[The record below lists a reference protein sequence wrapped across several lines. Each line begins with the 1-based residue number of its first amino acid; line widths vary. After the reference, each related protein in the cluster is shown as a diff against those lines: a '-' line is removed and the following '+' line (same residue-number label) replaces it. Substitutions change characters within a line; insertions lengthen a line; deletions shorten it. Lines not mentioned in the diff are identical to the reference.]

1 MKRTPIV
8 IAAVVIAALGAV
20 VLGDRVSWLP
30 WSKQAREARSV
41 MATEVL
47 VMRTPGGLL
56 EVSRI
61 EATERFDKTFIYSV
75 LGAEVGETTAYIRV
89 PAVYRYHIELAP
101 EWQVERTGDT
111 FRVVTPPIRPTLPVA
126 VDFARMEKDMGGT
139 WVLIPFNREA
149 DLEALEREITARL
162 AEKAASSAYLKLQR
176 NMARKT
182 VTEFVEKWLV
192 TQQAWKDAHRPR
204 IEVELGD

>member
-1 MKRTPIV
+1 MKRISFV
-8 IAAVVIAALGAV
+8 VAAAVIAALAV
-20 VLGDRVSWLP
+20 VVFRDHAGWLP
-30 WSKQAREARSV
+30 WSKQARETRSS
-41 MATEVL
+41 MATELL

-101 EWQVERTGDT
+101 EWEIERTGET

-126 VDFARMEKDMGGT
+126 VDFARMEKDVGGT
-139 WVLIPFNREA
+139 WVLIPFNRDS
-149 DLEALEREITARL
+149 DLNALEREITARL
-162 AEKAASSAYLKLQR
+162 AEKAASPAYLKMQR
-176 NMARKT
+176 DMARRT

-192 TQQAWKDAHRPR
+192 TQQSWKDARRPK
-204 IEVELGD
+204 IEVVLGH

>member
-1 MKRTPIV
+1 MKRTPV
-8 IAAVVIAALGAV
+8 VVMAVAVAAAAAYL
-20 VLGDRVSWLP
+20 LTDRVSWLP
-30 WSKQAREARSV
+30 WSKKAPEARSV
-41 MATEVL
+41 MSTEVL
-47 VMRTPGGLL
+47 VMRTEGGLL

-61 EATERFDKTFIYSV
+61 EAVERFDKKFVYSV
-75 LGAEVGETTAYIRV
+75 LGNEVGETTAYIRV

-101 EWQVERTGDT
+101 EWEIERTGNR

-149 DLEALEREITARL
+149 DLAALEREITARL
-162 AEKAASSAYLKLQR
+162 ADKAASPAYLKLQR

-192 TQQAWKDAHRPR
+192 TQQAWKDARRPQ
-204 IEVELGD
+204 IEVVLGS

>member
-1 MKRTPIV
+1 MNRTPIV

-30 WSKQAREARSV
+30 WSKQARESRSV

-101 EWQVERTGDT
+101 EWRVERTGDT

-126 VDFARMEKDMGGT
+126 VHQGAVAMQHLAHLVLIEKDVGAAVIGNQEAVA
-139 WVLIPFNREA
+139 VLMALNLARRQAGALGQDVGALAVAHQLAFALHRPQP
-149 DLEALEREITARL
+149 ALEHLALAARD
-162 AEKAASSAYLKLQR
+162 
-176 NMARKT
+176 
-182 VTEFVEKWLV
+182 VE
-192 TQQAWKDAHRPR
+192 
-204 IEVELGD
+204 

>member
-1 MKRTPIV
+1 MKRSTV
-8 IAAVVIAALGAV
+8 VVLVVVIAALAAA

-30 WSKQAREARSV
+30 WSKRAREARSV

-61 EATERFDKTFIYSV
+61 EANERFDKKFIYSV

-101 EWQVERTGDT
+101 EWKVVRTGET

-126 VDFARMEKDMGGT
+126 VDFARMEKDVGGT
-139 WVLIPFNREA
+139 WVLIPFNRDA
-149 DLEALEREITARL
+149 DLDALEREITARL
-162 AEKAASSAYLKLQR
+162 AQKAASPAYLKLQR

-192 TQQAWKDAHRPR
+192 TQQAWKDAAQPR
-204 IEVELGD
+204 IEVEFGD

>member
-1 MKRTPIV
+1 MKRNYV
-8 IAAVVIAALGAV
+8 VFLVVAVALAAVFV
-20 VLGDRVSWLP
+20 GDRVSWLP

-41 MATEVL
+41 MSTEVL

-61 EATERFDKTFIYSV
+61 EAHERFDKKFIYSV

-101 EWQVERTGDT
+101 EWKIERSGDT
-111 FRVVTPPIRPTLPVA
+111 FRVVTPPIQPTLPVA
-126 VDFARMEKDMGGT
+126 VDFARMEKDVGGT
-139 WVLIPFNREA
+139 WVLIPFNRDA
-149 DLEALEREITARL
+149 DLDSLEREIGARL
-162 AEKAASSAYLKLQR
+162 ADKAASPAYLKLQR

-204 IEVELGD
+204 IEVELGR

>member
-1 MKRTPIV
+1 MKRTYVV
-8 IAAVVIAALGAV
+8 IAAIAIAALGAV
-20 VLGDRVSWLP
+20 VFGDRVSWLP

-61 EATERFDKTFIYSV
+61 EATERFDKKFIYSV

-101 EWQVERTGDT
+101 EWQVVRTGET

-126 VDFARMEKDMGGT
+126 VDFARMEKDVGGT
-139 WVLIPFNREA
+139 WVLIPFNRDA
-149 DLEALEREITARL
+149 DLDALEREIGVKL
-162 AEKAASSAYLKLQR
+162 AEKAGSAAYLKMQR

-192 TQQAWKDAHRPR
+192 TQQAWKDARRPR
-204 IEVELGD
+204 IEVELGR